1 MPPYRRSASQESP
14 QGLQLDPEELR
25 PPWNA
30 PPALPRFQPVLL
42 KQAATL
48 EDISFLESHR
58 VEYPELDL
66 IQVQQRLYPKHQV
79 AAALLGY
86 VGEVPEEMIAK
97 LGSSYRPGDVV
108 GKFGVEGE
116 YNQILSGR
124 DGMRRVVVNSRGQE
138 VGVLSTIN
146 AQPGNDLRLTIDLDL
161 QMAAEASLGDH
172 AGAVVALDPRTGE
185 VLAMVSHPSFDPN
198 DFAKRIDPKEW
209 DATHERPHEAAHE

>member
-1 MPPYRRSASQESP
+1 MCWRTTFPAFSVLLMRESAAALSP
-14 QGLQLDPEELR
+14 ERIAGIATGLQLDPDELR
-25 PPWNA
+25 RTLERTA
-30 PPALPRFQPVLL
+30 SLPRFQPVLL

-97 LGSSYRPGDVV
+97 LGSSYRPGDVI

-116 YNQILSGR
+116 YNHILSGR

-138 VGVLSTIN
+138 VGVLSTID
-146 AQPGNDLRLTIDLDL
+146 A
-161 QMAAEASLGDH
+161 H
-172 AGAVVALDPRTGE
+172 AGKRPAPDHRPGLANGGGSLSGRPRRRGGGSGP
-185 VLAMVSHPSFDPN
+185 AHGRSFSDGQPSL
-198 DFAKRIDPKEW
+198 I
-209 DATHERPHEAAHE
+209 